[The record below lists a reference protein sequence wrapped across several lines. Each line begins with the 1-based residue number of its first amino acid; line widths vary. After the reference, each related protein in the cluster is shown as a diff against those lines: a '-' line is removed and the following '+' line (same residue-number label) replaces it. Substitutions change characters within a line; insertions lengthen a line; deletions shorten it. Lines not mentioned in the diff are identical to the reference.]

1 MTLNHQAN
9 TYLTVTLQSASPFI
23 SQPSLLQRAH
33 PSLIFAGPVAQL
45 EDVKLFSVP
54 KAEWEQDGVKED
66 IFTKLLGESGVESV
80 EVLPEPVK
88 RKKRDEF

>member
-1 MTLNHQAN
+1 
-9 TYLTVTLQSASPFI
+9 
-23 SQPSLLQRAH
+23 
-33 PSLIFAGPVAQL
+33 VAQL

-54 KAEWEQDGVKED
+54 KSEWEQDGVKED

-80 EVLPEPVK
+80 EVLPDPVK